1 MTTRFLQM
9 PQDNPSRDLV
19 HPRKPQRANGRAKY
33 ELLLDAAERLLQET
47 GPAGLTIQQLALE
60 AGVPMPSVYHFF
72 PGPVAV
78 SVGLS
83 ERYLAGLSDAIG
95 QPLPDSDAM
104 SWQDIVATLMR
115 RAVAYYT
122 AHPYAQRLILG
133 SDHSAQIRQ
142 SDLANNRLLA
152 SFVADLIGP
161 KFPHVAP
168 DALLAA
174 IMVGITIGDAVLTLS
189 IHEQGQITPDY
200 GQEAVVAICGYMSAR
215 FSPPSAPT
223 D

>member
-1 MTTRFLQM
+1 MIGLLQM
-9 PQDNPSRDLV
+9 HQDSPSRVLTQ
-19 HPRKPQRANGRAKY
+19 PRKPLRANGRAKY
-33 ELLLDAAERLLQET
+33 ELLLDAAERLLPET
-47 GPAGLTIQQLALE
+47 GPAGLTIQKLALE

-72 PGPVAV
+72 PSPVAV

-95 QPLPDSDAM
+95 QPISDADAM
-104 SWQDIVATLMR
+104 SWQDIVATLMS
-115 RAVAYYT
+115 RAVAFYT
-122 AHPYAQRLILG
+122 EYPYAQRLILG

-152 SFVADLIGP
+152 TFVAEMIGR

-168 DALLAA
+168 DMLLGA

-189 IHEQGQITPDY
+189 IHEQGQITTEY
-200 GQEAVVAICGYMSAR
+200 EQEAVVAICGYMSAR
-215 FSPPSAPT
+215 FSPSAALV

>member
-1 MTTRFLQM
+1 MQTKRANRPPLDQI
-9 PQDNPSRDLV
+9 L
-19 HPRKPQRANGRAKY
+19 PRKPQRANGKQRY
-33 ELLLDAAERLLQET
+33 EMLLDAAERLLLRV
-47 GPAGLTIQQLALE
+47 GPEGLTIQKLALE

-78 SVGLS
+78 SIGLS
-83 ERYLAGLSDAIG
+83 QRYLAGLAGAIG
-95 QPLPDSDAM
+95 QPVSDADAM

-161 KFPHVAP
+161 KFSHVAP
-168 DALLAA
+168 DALLSA

-189 IHEQGQITPDY
+189 IHEQGQITPEY
-200 GQEAVVAICGYMSAR
+200 GHEAVVAICGYMSVR
-215 FSPPSAPT
+215 FSPPSAPA

>member
-1 MTTRFLQM
+1 
-9 PQDNPSRDLV
+9 
-19 HPRKPQRANGRAKY
+19 
-33 ELLLDAAERLLQET
+33 
-47 GPAGLTIQQLALE
+47 
-60 AGVPMPSVYHFF
+60 MPSVYHFF
-72 PGPVAV
+72 PGPAAV
-78 SVGLS
+78 SVGLA

-95 QPLPDSDAM
+95 QPVSDADAM
-104 SWQDIVATLMR
+104 SWQDIVATLMG
-115 RAVAYYT
+115 RAVVYYT

-152 SFVADLIGP
+152 EFVAELIGP

-215 FSPPSAPT
+215 FSPLSLT
-223 D
+223 TID

>member
-1 MTTRFLQM
+1 MQTTSATRPPL
-9 PQDNPSRDLV
+9 DLIL
-19 HPRKPQRANGRAKY
+19 PRKPQRANGKQRY
-33 ELLLDAAERLLQET
+33 EMLLDAAERLLLRA
-47 GPAGLTIQQLALE
+47 GPDVLTIQNLAHE
-60 AGVPMPSVYHFF
+60 ARVPMPSVYHFF

-83 ERYLAGLSDAIG
+83 ERYLAGLSEVIG
-95 QPLPDSDAM
+95 QPVPDADAM

-152 SFVADLIGP
+152 EFVAELIGP

-168 DALLAA
+168 DTLRAA

-200 GQEAVVAICGYMSAR
+200 GKEAVVAICGYMSAR
-215 FSPPSAPT
+215 FSPLSLPKI

>member
-1 MTTRFLQM
+1 M
-9 PQDNPSRDLV
+9 
-19 HPRKPQRANGRAKY
+19 
-33 ELLLDAAERLLQET
+33 LLDAAERLLLRV
-47 GPAGLTIQQLALE
+47 GPEGLTVQKLALE

-83 ERYLAGLSDAIG
+83 ERYLAGLSEAIG
-95 QPLPDSDAM
+95 QPLPDADAM
-104 SWQDIVATLMR
+104 SWQDIVAILMR

-152 SFVADLIGP
+152 SFVAELIGR

-168 DALLAA
+168 DTLLAA

-215 FSPPSAPT
+215 FSPPSAPA